1 MEPEQLYALV
11 RGPLA
16 KVALKRVKA
25 LVFLIKSKNAPITL
39 PVK

>member
-11 RGPLA
+11 PGPVA
-16 KVALKRVKA
+16 KVPSSGSKPW
-25 LVFLIKSKNAPITL
+25 FLIKSKNAPITL